1 MILWACDRW
10 EAYKGPI
17 KMLFECEDTREV
29 NGENALSITTL
40 ARLDKGDRLVWRDL
54 KGRWHENIVD
64 GVEEERASAGILYTY
79 YCPTSAQIELLGDY
93 LEDKRPYDVSAY
105 AALASALSSS
115 RWQVGTVADLG
126 QAGTNFYHTNAWA
139 AIHDVADT
147 WGGEL
152 SFEIQVSGTKVTARR
167 VCMAKQVGED
177 NGKRFTYAKDLV
189 SVKRSVDEG
198 NVCTA
203 LYGYGKSLQTADED
217 GNLTGGHDRKLT
229 FGDVNGGQNWVGS
242 ADALARWGRPDGKGG
257 KAHVFGDVE
266 FSDCEDAAELKKL
279 TEAQLAKSCVPTVSY
294 TADAV
299 ALARAGEGFEGADE
313 GDLVTVVDKVYDP
326 PLRVRTRITKVVE
339 DQLRPGEVT
348 YTFGNYQTVAE
359 LMAAQK
365 SAAKST
371 ASTIRATVTEA
382 VNASN
387 KASTGKWGESLAAA
401 EERQKA
407 YAKEVGGGAQD
418 YTDQIRDE
426 LDKALKEY
434 ADNGDTTLEEA
445 LKKYSDD
452 GNLDLD
458 EVLRLYTDTSIEQSE
473 SVLKQI
479 DEANKEHLEGI
490 TGKLDE
496 RLTSAEGEVD
506 GLQKQLDQL
515 PTDIRKKIVDMLNS
529 EVNTTGGWVYEEP
542 GQGIL
547 VYDKKPE
554 SATKC
559 VKIGG
564 GIIGVANSKYSNG
577 AWKWRT
583 AITGDGVTA
592 DELTTGRIK
601 GGNSYWDLDSG
612 AFYLRDGSIFM
623 TDSNGNRVYIN
634 ATNGFQIYDKN
645 GSIIAGTVL
654 VGNTSMFRCN
664 MVGTSSTNYITTGT
678 TTNNHPGASFV
689 DGSTE
694 YCTIEA
700 VHAKDSPTA
709 SSTDGVGISTCGYG
723 FLAVNRYYRQTW
735 LTTPYYAGYMSHPDE
750 QLYMRSGNSNA
761 GGSAYVKLQENSNN
775 YVYLD
780 SRYADIGSSDTAR
793 ILAPKF
799 AIGTSPSSGGTYG
812 YTGSTQFIG
821 CITDNGNKWTWG
833 TINVVNGIITSM
845 SSITGNETG
854 ERGNGMF
861 YHLVQQ
867 PEAPQALD
875 GAPKPPEALPVFE
888 CISDPATARAIVES
902 EDVFEFDGK
911 GGFTLVSSPVA
922 VMDAEGSEANAVDF
936 SALTDEEICGVH
948 RAQPG
953 DISRTL
959 AAEGK
964 E

>member
-17 KMLFECEDTREV
+17 KTLFECEDTREV

-217 GNLTGGHDRKLT
+217 GNLTGGYDRKLT
-229 FGDVNGGQNWVGS
+229 FGGVNGGQNWVGS

-294 TADAV
+294 TVDAV

-407 YAKEVGGGAQD
+407 YA
-418 YTDQIRDE
+418 
-426 LDKALKEY
+426 
-434 ADNGDTTLEEA
+434 DNGDTTLEEA

-452 GNLDLD
+452 GNLALD

-479 DEANKEHLEGI
+479 DEANKEYLGGV

-496 RLTSAEGEVD
+496 RLTSAESEVD

-564 GIIGVANSKYSNG
+564 GIIGVANSKYSSG

-654 VGNTSMFRCN
+654 VGSTSMFRCN

-689 DGSTE
+689 NGSTE

-709 SSTDGVGISTCGYG
+709 SSTDGVGISACGYG

-750 QLYMRSGNSNA
+750 QLYMRSDNSNA
-761 GGSAYVKLQENSNN
+761 GGSAYVKLQKNSNN

-780 SRYADIGSSDTAR
+780 SSRADIGSSGTAR

-821 CITDNGNKWTWG
+821 RITNNGNNWTWG
-833 TINVVNGIITSM
+833 TINVVNGIITGM
-845 SSITGNETG
+845 SSITGN
-854 ERGNGMF
+854 
-861 YHLVQQ
+861 
-867 PEAPQALD
+867 
-875 GAPKPPEALPVFE
+875 
-888 CISDPATARAIVES
+888 
-902 EDVFEFDGK
+902 
-911 GGFTLVSSPVA
+911 
-922 VMDAEGSEANAVDF
+922 
-936 SALTDEEICGVH
+936 
-948 RAQPG
+948 
-953 DISRTL
+953 
-959 AAEGK
+959 
-964 E
+964 

>member
-17 KMLFECEDTREV
+17 KTLFECEDTREV

-217 GNLTGGHDRKLT
+217 GNLTGGYDRKLT

-294 TADAV
+294 TVDAV

-407 YAKEVGGGAQD
+407 YAKEVGGSAQD

-434 ADNGDTTLEEA
+434 
-445 LKKYSDD
+445 SDD
-452 GNLDLD
+452 GNLALD

-479 DEANKEHLEGI
+479 DEANKEYLEGV

-564 GIIGVANSKYSNG
+564 GIIGVANSKYSSG

-623 TDSNGNRVYIN
+623 TDSNGNRVSIN

-654 VGNTSMFRCN
+654 VGSTSMFRCN

-689 DGSTE
+689 NGSTE

-709 SSTDGVGISTCGYG
+709 SSTDGVGISACGHG

-780 SRYADIGSSDTAR
+780 SSRADIGSSGAAR

-821 CITDNGNKWTWG
+821 CITNNGNNWTWG
-833 TINVVNGIITSM
+833 TINVVNGIITGM
-845 SSITGNETG
+845 SSITGN
-854 ERGNGMF
+854 
-861 YHLVQQ
+861 
-867 PEAPQALD
+867 
-875 GAPKPPEALPVFE
+875 
-888 CISDPATARAIVES
+888 
-902 EDVFEFDGK
+902 
-911 GGFTLVSSPVA
+911 
-922 VMDAEGSEANAVDF
+922 
-936 SALTDEEICGVH
+936 
-948 RAQPG
+948 
-953 DISRTL
+953 
-959 AAEGK
+959 
-964 E
+964 

>member
-1 MILWACDRW
+1 MHRPVRLRQVPADR
-10 EAYKGPI
+10 
-17 KMLFECEDTREV
+17 
-29 NGENALSITTL
+29 
-40 ARLDKGDRLVWRDL
+40 
-54 KGRWHENIVD
+54 H
-64 GVEEERASAGILYTY
+64 
-79 YCPTSAQIELLGDY
+79 
-93 LEDKRPYDVSAY
+93 
-105 AALASALSSS
+105 
-115 RWQVGTVADLG
+115 
-126 QAGTNFYHTNAWA
+126 
-139 AIHDVADT
+139 
-147 WGGEL
+147 
-152 SFEIQVSGTKVTARR
+152 
-167 VCMAKQVGED
+167 
-177 NGKRFTYAKDLV
+177 
-189 SVKRSVDEG
+189 
-198 NVCTA
+198 
-203 LYGYGKSLQTADED
+203 ED
-217 GNLTGGHDRKLT
+217 GNLTGGYDRKLT

-279 TEAQLAKSCVPTVSY
+279 TEAQLAQSCVPTVSY
-294 TADAV
+294 TVDAT

-365 SAAKST
+365 SSAKRT
-371 ASTIRATVTEA
+371 ASSIRATVADA

-387 KASTGKWGESLAAA
+387 KASTGKWGESLAAS
-401 EERQKA
+401 EKRQEA
-407 YAKEVGGGAQD
+407 FAREQGGAAKD
-418 YTDQIRDE
+418 YTDEVKDA

-434 ADNGDTTLEEA
+434 ADKGDTTLEEA

-452 GNLDLD
+452 GNLSLE
-458 EVLRLYTDTSIEQSE
+458 EVLKLYTDTTVEQSE

-479 DEANKEHLEGI
+479 DEANKEYLEGV

-496 RLTSAEGEVD
+496 RLTSAKGEVD

-564 GIIGVANSKYSNG
+564 GIIGVANSKYSSG

-654 VGNTSMFRCN
+654 VGSTSMFRCN

-689 DGSTE
+689 NGSTE

-700 VHAKDSPTA
+700 VHAKGSPTA
-709 SSTDGVGISTCGYG
+709 SSTDGVGISACGYG

-750 QLYMRSGNSNA
+750 QLYMKSGNSNA

-780 SRYADIGSSDTAR
+780 SSRADIGSSGTAR

-821 CITDNGNKWTWG
+821 RIANNGNNWTWG
-833 TINVVNGIITSM
+833 TINVVNGIITGM
-845 SSITGNETG
+845 SSITGN
-854 ERGNGMF
+854 
-861 YHLVQQ
+861 
-867 PEAPQALD
+867 
-875 GAPKPPEALPVFE
+875 
-888 CISDPATARAIVES
+888 
-902 EDVFEFDGK
+902 
-911 GGFTLVSSPVA
+911 
-922 VMDAEGSEANAVDF
+922 
-936 SALTDEEICGVH
+936 
-948 RAQPG
+948 
-953 DISRTL
+953 
-959 AAEGK
+959 
-964 E
+964 

>member
-17 KMLFECEDTREV
+17 KTLFECEDTREV

-217 GNLTGGHDRKLT
+217 GNLTGGYDRKLT
-229 FGDVNGGQNWVGS
+229 FGGVNGGQNWVGS

-294 TADAV
+294 TVDAV

-452 GNLDLD
+452 GNLALD

-479 DEANKEHLEGI
+479 DEANKEYLEGV

-564 GIIGVANSKYSNG
+564 GIIGVANSKYSSG

-654 VGNTSMFRCN
+654 VGSTSMFRCN

-689 DGSTE
+689 NGSTE

-709 SSTDGVGISTCGYG
+709 SST
-723 FLAVNRYYRQTW
+723 AW
-735 LTTPYYAGYMSHPDE
+735 
-750 QLYMRSGNSNA
+750 
-761 GGSAYVKLQENSNN
+761 AY
-775 YVYLD
+775 
-780 SRYADIGSSDTAR
+780 
-793 ILAPKF
+793 
-799 AIGTSPSSGGTYG
+799 
-812 YTGSTQFIG
+812 
-821 CITDNGNKWTWG
+821 
-833 TINVVNGIITSM
+833 
-845 SSITGNETG
+845 
-854 ERGNGMF
+854 
-861 YHLVQQ
+861 
-867 PEAPQALD
+867 
-875 GAPKPPEALPVFE
+875 PPA
-888 CISDPATARAIVES
+888 ATASWQSTATTVRR
-902 EDVFEFDGK
+902 G
-911 GGFTLVSSPVA
+911 
-922 VMDAEGSEANAVDF
+922 
-936 SALTDEEICGVH
+936 
-948 RAQPG
+948 
-953 DISRTL
+953 
-959 AAEGK
+959 
-964 E
+964 

>member
-17 KMLFECEDTREV
+17 KTLFECEDTREV

-217 GNLTGGHDRKLT
+217 GNLTGGYDRKLT
-229 FGDVNGGQNWVGS
+229 FGGVNGGQNWVGS

-294 TADAV
+294 TVDAV

-407 YAKEVGGGAQD
+407 YTKEVGGAAQD
-418 YTDQIRDE
+418 
-426 LDKALKEY
+426 
-434 ADNGDTTLEEA
+434 
-445 LKKYSDD
+445 
-452 GNLDLD
+452 
-458 EVLRLYTDTSIEQSE
+458 YTDTSIEQSE

-479 DEANKEHLEGI
+479 DKANKEYLEGV
-490 TGKLDE
+490 TGKLDK

-564 GIIGVANSKYSNG
+564 GIIGVANSKYSSG

-654 VGNTSMFRCN
+654 VGSTSMFRCN

-689 DGSTE
+689 NGSTE

-700 VHAKDSPTA
+700 VHANDSPTA
-709 SSTDGVGISTCGYG
+709 SSTDGVGISACGYG

-735 LTTPYYAGYMSHPDE
+735 LTTPYYAGYMSHPGE

-761 GGSAYVKLQENSNN
+761 GGSAYVRLQENSNN
-775 YVYLD
+775 YLYLD
-780 SRYADIGSSDTAR
+780 NRRADIGSSGTAR

-821 CITDNGNKWTWG
+821 CITNNGNSWTWG
-833 TINVVNGIITSM
+833 TINVVNGIITGM
-845 SSITGNETG
+845 SSITGN
-854 ERGNGMF
+854 
-861 YHLVQQ
+861 
-867 PEAPQALD
+867 
-875 GAPKPPEALPVFE
+875 
-888 CISDPATARAIVES
+888 
-902 EDVFEFDGK
+902 
-911 GGFTLVSSPVA
+911 
-922 VMDAEGSEANAVDF
+922 
-936 SALTDEEICGVH
+936 
-948 RAQPG
+948 
-953 DISRTL
+953 
-959 AAEGK
+959 
-964 E
+964 

>member
-17 KMLFECEDTREV
+17 KTLFECEDTREV

-217 GNLTGGHDRKLT
+217 GNLTGGYDRKLT
-229 FGDVNGGQNWVGS
+229 FGDVNGGQNWVGL

-279 TEAQLAKSCVPTVSY
+279 TEAQLAQSCVPTVSY
-294 TADAV
+294 TVDAT

-365 SAAKST
+365 SSAKRT
-371 ASTIRATVTEA
+371 ASSIRATVADA

-387 KASTGKWGESLAAA
+387 KASTGKWGESLAAS
-401 EERQKA
+401 EKRQEA
-407 YAKEVGGGAQD
+407 FAREQGGAAKD
-418 YTDQIRDE
+418 YTDEVKDA

-434 ADNGDTTLEEA
+434 ADKGDTTLEEA

-452 GNLDLD
+452 GNLSLE
-458 EVLRLYTDTSIEQSE
+458 EVLKLYTDTTVEQSE
-473 SVLKQI
+473 SVLKRI
-479 DEANKEHLEGI
+479 DEANKEYLEGV
-490 TGKLDE
+490 TGSLDE
-496 RLTSAEGEVD
+496 RLTSAESEVD
-506 GLQKQLDQL
+506 GLQNQLDQL
-515 PTDIRKKIVDMLNS
+515 PTDIRKKIVEMLNS
-529 EVNTTGGWVYEEP
+529 EINTTGGWVYEEP

-554 SATKC
+554 NATKC

-564 GIIGVANSKYSNG
+564 GVIGVANSKYSSG

-623 TDSNGNRVYIN
+623 TDGNGNKVYIN

-654 VGNTSMFRCN
+654 VGSTSMFRCN

-689 DGSTE
+689 NGSTE

-709 SSTDGVGISTCGYG
+709 SSTDGVGMSTCGYG

-750 QLYMRSGNSNA
+750 QLYMKSGNSNA
-761 GGSAYVKLQENSNN
+761 GGSAYVMLQENSNN

-780 SRYADIGSSDTAR
+780 SSRADIRSSGTAR

-799 AIGTSPSSGGTYG
+799 AIGTNPSSGGTYG

-821 CITDNGNKWTWG
+821 CITNNGNKWTWG
-833 TINVVNGIITSM
+833 TINVVNGIITGM
-845 SSITGNETG
+845 SSITGN
-854 ERGNGMF
+854 
-861 YHLVQQ
+861 
-867 PEAPQALD
+867 
-875 GAPKPPEALPVFE
+875 
-888 CISDPATARAIVES
+888 
-902 EDVFEFDGK
+902 
-911 GGFTLVSSPVA
+911 
-922 VMDAEGSEANAVDF
+922 
-936 SALTDEEICGVH
+936 
-948 RAQPG
+948 
-953 DISRTL
+953 
-959 AAEGK
+959 
-964 E
+964 

>member
-1 MILWACDRW
+1 M
-10 EAYKGPI
+10 
-17 KMLFECEDTREV
+17 
-29 NGENALSITTL
+29 
-40 ARLDKGDRLVWRDL
+40 
-54 KGRWHENIVD
+54 
-64 GVEEERASAGILYTY
+64 
-79 YCPTSAQIELLGDY
+79 
-93 LEDKRPYDVSAY
+93 SAY

-217 GNLTGGHDRKLT
+217 GNLTGGYDRKLT

-279 TEAQLAKSCVPTVSY
+279 TEAQLAQSCVPTVSY
-294 TADAV
+294 TVDAT

-365 SAAKST
+365 SSAKRT
-371 ASTIRATVTEA
+371 ASSIRATVADA

-387 KASTGKWGESLAAA
+387 KASTGKWGESLAAS
-401 EERQKA
+401 EKRQEA
-407 YAKEVGGGAQD
+407 FAREQGGAAKD
-418 YTDQIRDE
+418 YTDEVKDA

-452 GNLDLD
+452 GNLSLE
-458 EVLRLYTDTSIEQSE
+458 EVLKLYTDTTVEQSE
-473 SVLKQI
+473 SVLKKI
-479 DEANKEHLEGI
+479 DEANKEYLEGI
-490 TGKLDE
+490 TDSLDE
-496 RLTSAEGEVD
+496 RLTSAEGEVE
-506 GLQKQLDQL
+506 GLQNQLDQL
-515 PTDIRKKIVDMLNS
+515 PTDIRKKIVEMLNS
-529 EVNTTGGWVYEEP
+529 EINTTGGWVYEEP

-554 SATKC
+554 NATKC

-564 GIIGVANSKYSNG
+564 GVIGVANSKYSSG

-592 DELTTGRIK
+592 NELTTGRIK

-623 TDSNGNRVYIN
+623 TDGNGNKVYIN

-654 VGNTSMFRCN
+654 VGSTSMFRCN

-678 TTNNHPGASFV
+678 TTNNHSGASFV
-689 DGSTE
+689 NGSTE

-780 SRYADIGSSDTAR
+780 SSRADIGSSGTAR

-799 AIGTSPSSGGTYG
+799 AIGTNPSSGGTYG

-821 CITDNGNKWTWG
+821 CITNNGNNLTWG
-833 TINVVNGIITSM
+833 TINVVNGIITGM
-845 SSITGNETG
+845 SSITGN
-854 ERGNGMF
+854 
-861 YHLVQQ
+861 
-867 PEAPQALD
+867 
-875 GAPKPPEALPVFE
+875 
-888 CISDPATARAIVES
+888 
-902 EDVFEFDGK
+902 
-911 GGFTLVSSPVA
+911 
-922 VMDAEGSEANAVDF
+922 
-936 SALTDEEICGVH
+936 
-948 RAQPG
+948 
-953 DISRTL
+953 
-959 AAEGK
+959 
-964 E
+964 

>member
-17 KMLFECEDTREV
+17 KTLFECEDTREV

-167 VCMAKQVGED
+167 VCMANQVGED

-217 GNLTGGHDRKLT
+217 GNLTGGYDRKLT
-229 FGDVNGGQNWVGS
+229 FGGVNGGQNWVGS

-294 TADAV
+294 TVDAV

-407 YAKEVGGGAQD
+407 YTKEVGGAAQD

-426 LDKALKEY
+426 LDKALKE
-434 ADNGDTTLEEA
+434 
-445 LKKYSDD
+445 
-452 GNLDLD
+452 
-458 EVLRLYTDTSIEQSE
+458 YTDTSIEQSE

-479 DEANKEHLEGI
+479 DEANKKYLEGV

-564 GIIGVANSKYSNG
+564 GIIGVANSKYSSG

-654 VGNTSMFRCN
+654 VGSTSMFRCN

-689 DGSTE
+689 NGSTE

-709 SSTDGVGISTCGYG
+709 SSTDGVGISACGYG

-750 QLYMRSGNSNA
+750 QLYMKSGNSNA

-780 SRYADIGSSDTAR
+780 SSRADIGSSGTAR

-821 CITDNGNKWTWG
+821 CITNNGNTWTWG
-833 TINVVNGIITSM
+833 TINVVNGIITGM
-845 SSITGNETG
+845 SSITGN
-854 ERGNGMF
+854 
-861 YHLVQQ
+861 
-867 PEAPQALD
+867 
-875 GAPKPPEALPVFE
+875 
-888 CISDPATARAIVES
+888 
-902 EDVFEFDGK
+902 
-911 GGFTLVSSPVA
+911 
-922 VMDAEGSEANAVDF
+922 
-936 SALTDEEICGVH
+936 
-948 RAQPG
+948 
-953 DISRTL
+953 
-959 AAEGK
+959 
-964 E
+964 

>member
-17 KMLFECEDTREV
+17 KTLFECEDTREV

-217 GNLTGGHDRKLT
+217 GNLTGGYDRKLT

-387 KASTGKWGESLAAA
+387 KASTGKWGESLTAA

-407 YAKEVGGGAQD
+407 YAKEVGGAAQD

-426 LDKALKEY
+426 LDKALKE
-434 ADNGDTTLEEA
+434 
-445 LKKYSDD
+445 YSDD

-479 DEANKEHLEGI
+479 DEANKKYLEGV

-564 GIIGVANSKYSNG
+564 GIIGVANSKYSSG

-654 VGNTSMFRCN
+654 VGSTSMFRCN

-709 SSTDGVGISTCGYG
+709 SSTDGVGISACGYG

-780 SRYADIGSSDTAR
+780 SSRADIGSSGTAR

-821 CITDNGNKWTWG
+821 CITNNGNKWTWG
-833 TINVVNGIITSM
+833 TINVVNGIITGM
-845 SSITGNETG
+845 SSITGN
-854 ERGNGMF
+854 
-861 YHLVQQ
+861 
-867 PEAPQALD
+867 
-875 GAPKPPEALPVFE
+875 
-888 CISDPATARAIVES
+888 
-902 EDVFEFDGK
+902 
-911 GGFTLVSSPVA
+911 
-922 VMDAEGSEANAVDF
+922 
-936 SALTDEEICGVH
+936 
-948 RAQPG
+948 
-953 DISRTL
+953 
-959 AAEGK
+959 
-964 E
+964 

>member
-17 KMLFECEDTREV
+17 KTLFECEDTREV

-105 AALASALSSS
+105 AALASAPSSS

-152 SFEIQVSGTKVTARR
+152 SFEIQVIGTKVTARR

-217 GNLTGGHDRKLT
+217 GNLTGGYDRKLT

-294 TADAV
+294 TVDAV

-434 ADNGDTTLEEA
+434 
-445 LKKYSDD
+445 
-452 GNLDLD
+452 
-458 EVLRLYTDTSIEQSE
+458 TDTSIEQSE

-479 DEANKEHLEGI
+479 DEANKEYLEGV

-529 EVNTTGGWVYEEP
+529 EVNATGGWVYEEP

-564 GIIGVANSKYSNG
+564 GIIGVANSKYSSG

-654 VGNTSMFRCN
+654 VGSTSMFRCN

-689 DGSTE
+689 NGSTE

-709 SSTDGVGISTCGYG
+709 SSTDGVGISACGYG
-723 FLAVNRYYRQTW
+723 FLAVNRYYLQTW

-750 QLYMRSGNSNA
+750 QLYMKSGNSNA
-761 GGSAYVKLQENSNN
+761 GGSAYVKLQKNSNN

-780 SRYADIGSSDTAR
+780 SSRADIGSSGTAR

-799 AIGTSPSSGGTYG
+799 AIGTNPSSGGTYG

-821 CITDNGNKWTWG
+821 CIANNGNSWTWG
-833 TINVVNGIITSM
+833 TINVVNGIITGM
-845 SSITGNETG
+845 SSITGN
-854 ERGNGMF
+854 
-861 YHLVQQ
+861 
-867 PEAPQALD
+867 
-875 GAPKPPEALPVFE
+875 
-888 CISDPATARAIVES
+888 
-902 EDVFEFDGK
+902 
-911 GGFTLVSSPVA
+911 
-922 VMDAEGSEANAVDF
+922 
-936 SALTDEEICGVH
+936 
-948 RAQPG
+948 
-953 DISRTL
+953 
-959 AAEGK
+959 
-964 E
+964 

>member
-1 MILWACDRW
+1 
-10 EAYKGPI
+10 
-17 KMLFECEDTREV
+17 
-29 NGENALSITTL
+29 
-40 ARLDKGDRLVWRDL
+40 
-54 KGRWHENIVD
+54 
-64 GVEEERASAGILYTY
+64 
-79 YCPTSAQIELLGDY
+79 
-93 LEDKRPYDVSAY
+93 
-105 AALASALSSS
+105 
-115 RWQVGTVADLG
+115 
-126 QAGTNFYHTNAWA
+126 
-139 AIHDVADT
+139 
-147 WGGEL
+147 
-152 SFEIQVSGTKVTARR
+152 
-167 VCMAKQVGED
+167 
-177 NGKRFTYAKDLV
+177 
-189 SVKRSVDEG
+189 
-198 NVCTA
+198 
-203 LYGYGKSLQTADED
+203 
-217 GNLTGGHDRKLT
+217 
-229 FGDVNGGQNWVGS
+229 
-242 ADALARWGRPDGKGG
+242 
-257 KAHVFGDVE
+257 
-266 FSDCEDAAELKKL
+266 
-279 TEAQLAKSCVPTVSY
+279 
-294 TADAV
+294 
-299 ALARAGEGFEGADE
+299 
-313 GDLVTVVDKVYDP
+313 
-326 PLRVRTRITKVVE
+326 
-339 DQLRPGEVT
+339 
-348 YTFGNYQTVAE
+348 
-359 LMAAQK
+359 MAAQK

-407 YAKEVGGGAQD
+407 YAKEVGGAAQD

-452 GNLDLD
+452 GNLTLD

-473 SVLKQI
+473 SVLKKI
-479 DEANKEHLEGI
+479 DEANKEYLEGV
-490 TGKLDE
+490 TDKLDE

-515 PTDIRKKIVDMLNS
+515 PTDIRKKIVEMLNS
-529 EVNTTGGWVYEEP
+529 EINTTGGWVYEEP

-564 GIIGVANSKYSNG
+564 GIIGVANSKYSSG

-654 VGNTSMFRCN
+654 VGSTSMFRCN

-689 DGSTE
+689 NGSTE

-709 SSTDGVGISTCGYG
+709 SSTDGVGMSACGYG

-750 QLYMRSGNSNA
+750 QLYMKSGNSNA
-761 GGSAYVKLQENSNN
+761 GSSAYVKLQENSNN

-780 SRYADIGSSDTAR
+780 SSRADIGSSGTAR

-821 CITDNGNKWTWG
+821 CITNNGNKWTWG
-833 TINVVNGIITSM
+833 TINVVNGIITGM
-845 SSITGNETG
+845 SSITGN
-854 ERGNGMF
+854 
-861 YHLVQQ
+861 
-867 PEAPQALD
+867 
-875 GAPKPPEALPVFE
+875 
-888 CISDPATARAIVES
+888 
-902 EDVFEFDGK
+902 
-911 GGFTLVSSPVA
+911 
-922 VMDAEGSEANAVDF
+922 
-936 SALTDEEICGVH
+936 
-948 RAQPG
+948 
-953 DISRTL
+953 
-959 AAEGK
+959 
-964 E
+964 

>member
-17 KMLFECEDTREV
+17 KTLFECEDTREV

-217 GNLTGGHDRKLT
+217 GNLTGGYDRKLT

-279 TEAQLAKSCVPTVSY
+279 TEAQLAQSCVPTVSY
-294 TADAV
+294 TVDAT

-365 SAAKST
+365 SSAKRT
-371 ASTIRATVTEA
+371 ASSIRATVADA

-387 KASTGKWGESLAAA
+387 KASTGKWGESLAAS
-401 EERQKA
+401 EKRQEA
-407 YAKEVGGGAQD
+407 FAKEQGGAAKD
-418 YTDQIRDE
+418 YTD
-426 LDKALKEY
+426 
-434 ADNGDTTLEEA
+434 
-445 LKKYSDD
+445 
-452 GNLDLD
+452 
-458 EVLRLYTDTSIEQSE
+458 EVKD
-473 SVLKQI
+473 
-479 DEANKEHLEGI
+479 A
-490 TGKLDE
+490 LDE
-496 RLTSAEGEVD
+496 RLTSAESEVD
-506 GLQKQLDQL
+506 GLQNQLDQL
-515 PTDIRKKIVDMLNS
+515 PTDIRKKIVEMLNS
-529 EVNTTGGWVYEEP
+529 EINTTGGWVYEEP
-542 GQGIL
+542 GHGIL

-554 SATKC
+554 NATKC

-564 GIIGVANSKYSNG
+564 GVIGVANSKYSSG

-634 ATNGFQIYDKN
+634 ATNGFQIYGKN

-654 VGNTSMFRCN
+654 VGSTSMFRCN

-689 DGSTE
+689 NGSTE

-700 VHAKDSPTA
+700 GHAKDSPTA
-709 SSTDGVGISTCGYG
+709 SSTDGVGMSTCGYG

-750 QLYMRSGNSNA
+750 QLYMKSGNSNA

-780 SRYADIGSSDTAR
+780 SSRADIGSSGTAR

-821 CITDNGNKWTWG
+821 CITNNGNKWTWG
-833 TINVVNGIITSM
+833 TINVVNGIITGM
-845 SSITGNETG
+845 SSITGN
-854 ERGNGMF
+854 
-861 YHLVQQ
+861 
-867 PEAPQALD
+867 
-875 GAPKPPEALPVFE
+875 
-888 CISDPATARAIVES
+888 
-902 EDVFEFDGK
+902 
-911 GGFTLVSSPVA
+911 
-922 VMDAEGSEANAVDF
+922 
-936 SALTDEEICGVH
+936 
-948 RAQPG
+948 
-953 DISRTL
+953 
-959 AAEGK
+959 
-964 E
+964 

>member
-17 KMLFECEDTREV
+17 KTLFECEDTREV

-203 LYGYGKSLQTADED
+203 LYGYGKSLQTADKD
-217 GNLTGGHDRKLT
+217 GNLTGGYDRKLT
-229 FGDVNGGQNWVGS
+229 FGGVNGGQNWVGS

-407 YAKEVGGGAQD
+407 YTKEVGGAAQD

-434 ADNGDTTLEEA
+434 ADNGDTTLEKA

-452 GNLDLD
+452 GNLTLD

-479 DEANKEHLEGI
+479 DEANKEYLEGV
-490 TGKLDE
+490 TGSLDE

-515 PTDIRKKIVDMLNS
+515 PTDIRKKIVDILNS

-564 GIIGVANSKYSNG
+564 GIIGVANSKYSSG
-577 AWKWRT
+577 AWRWRT

-612 AFYLRDGSIFM
+612 SFYLRDGSIFM
-623 TDSNGNRVYIN
+623 TDGNGNRVYIN

-654 VGNTSMFRCN
+654 VGSTSMFRCN

-689 DGSTE
+689 NGSTE

-709 SSTDGVGISTCGYG
+709 SSTDGVGISACGYG

-761 GGSAYVKLQENSNN
+761 GGSAYVMLQEDSNN
-775 YVYLD
+775 YLYLD
-780 SRYADIGSSDTAR
+780 NSRADIGSSGTAR

-821 CITDNGNKWTWG
+821 CITNNGNSWTWG
-833 TINVVNGIITSM
+833 TINVVNGIITGM
-845 SSITGNETG
+845 SSITGN
-854 ERGNGMF
+854 
-861 YHLVQQ
+861 
-867 PEAPQALD
+867 
-875 GAPKPPEALPVFE
+875 
-888 CISDPATARAIVES
+888 
-902 EDVFEFDGK
+902 
-911 GGFTLVSSPVA
+911 
-922 VMDAEGSEANAVDF
+922 
-936 SALTDEEICGVH
+936 
-948 RAQPG
+948 
-953 DISRTL
+953 
-959 AAEGK
+959 
-964 E
+964 

>member
-17 KMLFECEDTREV
+17 KTLFECEDTREV

-152 SFEIQVSGTKVTARR
+152 SFEIHVSGTKVTARR

-217 GNLTGGHDRKLT
+217 GNLTGGYDRKLT

-279 TEAQLAKSCVPTVSY
+279 TEAQLAQSCVPTVSY
-294 TADAV
+294 TVDAT

-365 SAAKST
+365 SSAKRT
-371 ASTIRATVTEA
+371 ASSIRATVADA

-387 KASTGKWGESLAAA
+387 KASTGKWGESLAAS
-401 EERQKA
+401 EKRQEA
-407 YAKEVGGGAQD
+407 FAREQGGAAKD
-418 YTDQIRDE
+418 YTDEVKDA

-434 ADNGDTTLEEA
+434 ADKGDTTLEEA

-452 GNLDLD
+452 GNLSLE
-458 EVLRLYTDTSIEQSE
+458 EVLKLYTDTTVEQSE
-473 SVLKQI
+473 SVLKRI
-479 DEANKEHLEGI
+479 DEANKEYLEGV
-490 TGKLDE
+490 TGSLDE
-496 RLTSAEGEVD
+496 RLMSAESEVD
-506 GLQKQLDQL
+506 GLQNQLDQL
-515 PTDIRKKIVDMLNS
+515 PTDIRKKIVEMLNS
-529 EVNTTGGWVYEEP
+529 EINTTGGWVYEEP

-554 SATKC
+554 NATKC

-564 GIIGVANSKYSNG
+564 GVIGVANSKYSSG

-623 TDSNGNRVYIN
+623 TDGNGNKVYIN

-654 VGNTSMFRCN
+654 VGSTSMFRCN
-664 MVGTSSTNYITTGT
+664 MVGASPTNYITTGT

-689 DGSTE
+689 NGSTE

-709 SSTDGVGISTCGYG
+709 SSTDGVGMSACGYG

-780 SRYADIGSSDTAR
+780 SSLADIGSSGTAR

-821 CITDNGNKWTWG
+821 CITNNGNNWTWG
-833 TINVVNGIITSM
+833 TINVVNGIITGM
-845 SSITGNETG
+845 SRITGN
-854 ERGNGMF
+854 
-861 YHLVQQ
+861 
-867 PEAPQALD
+867 
-875 GAPKPPEALPVFE
+875 
-888 CISDPATARAIVES
+888 
-902 EDVFEFDGK
+902 
-911 GGFTLVSSPVA
+911 
-922 VMDAEGSEANAVDF
+922 
-936 SALTDEEICGVH
+936 
-948 RAQPG
+948 
-953 DISRTL
+953 
-959 AAEGK
+959 
-964 E
+964 

>member
-17 KMLFECEDTREV
+17 KTLFECEDTREV

-217 GNLTGGHDRKLT
+217 GNLTGGYDRKLT

-242 ADALARWGRPDGKGG
+242 ADALTRWGRPDGKGG

-294 TADAV
+294 TADAT

-407 YAKEVGGGAQD
+407 YAKEVGGAAQD

-434 ADNGDTTLEEA
+434 ADKGDTTLEEA

-452 GNLDLD
+452 GNLSLE
-458 EVLRLYTDTSIEQSE
+458 EVLKLYTDTTVEQSE
-473 SVLKQI
+473 SVLKRI
-479 DEANKEHLEGI
+479 DEA
-490 TGKLDE
+490 T
-496 RLTSAEGEVD
+496 RST
-506 GLQKQLDQL
+506 
-515 PTDIRKKIVDMLNS
+515 
-529 EVNTTGGWVYEEP
+529 
-542 GQGIL
+542 
-547 VYDKKPE
+547 
-554 SATKC
+554 
-559 VKIGG
+559 
-564 GIIGVANSKYSNG
+564 
-577 AWKWRT
+577 WKASRASW
-583 AITGDGVTA
+583 
-592 DELTTGRIK
+592 
-601 GGNSYWDLDSG
+601 
-612 AFYLRDGSIFM
+612 
-623 TDSNGNRVYIN
+623 
-634 ATNGFQIYDKN
+634 TNG
-645 GSIIAGTVL
+645 
-654 VGNTSMFRCN
+654 
-664 MVGTSSTNYITTGT
+664 
-678 TTNNHPGASFV
+678 
-689 DGSTE
+689 
-694 YCTIEA
+694 
-700 VHAKDSPTA
+700 
-709 SSTDGVGISTCGYG
+709 
-723 FLAVNRYYRQTW
+723 
-735 LTTPYYAGYMSHPDE
+735 
-750 QLYMRSGNSNA
+750 
-761 GGSAYVKLQENSNN
+761 
-775 YVYLD
+775 
-780 SRYADIGSSDTAR
+780 
-793 ILAPKF
+793 
-799 AIGTSPSSGGTYG
+799 
-812 YTGSTQFIG
+812 
-821 CITDNGNKWTWG
+821 
-833 TINVVNGIITSM
+833 
-845 SSITGNETG
+845 
-854 ERGNGMF
+854 
-861 YHLVQQ
+861 
-867 PEAPQALD
+867 
-875 GAPKPPEALPVFE
+875 
-888 CISDPATARAIVES
+888 
-902 EDVFEFDGK
+902 
-911 GGFTLVSSPVA
+911 
-922 VMDAEGSEANAVDF
+922 
-936 SALTDEEICGVH
+936 
-948 RAQPG
+948 
-953 DISRTL
+953 
-959 AAEGK
+959 
-964 E
+964 

>member
-17 KMLFECEDTREV
+17 KTLFECEDTREV

-217 GNLTGGHDRKLT
+217 GNLTGGYDRKLT
-229 FGDVNGGQNWVGS
+229 FGGVNGGQNWVGS

-294 TADAV
+294 TVDAV

-339 DQLRPGEVT
+339 DQLRPGEVA

-407 YAKEVGGGAQD
+407 YAKEVGGAAQD

-426 LDKALKEY
+426 LDKALKE
-434 ADNGDTTLEEA
+434 
-445 LKKYSDD
+445 YSDD

-479 DEANKEHLEGI
+479 DEANKEYLEGV

-564 GIIGVANSKYSNG
+564 GIIGVANSRYSSG

-654 VGNTSMFRCN
+654 VGSTSMFRCN

-689 DGSTE
+689 NGSTE

-709 SSTDGVGISTCGYG
+709 SSTDGVGISACGYG

-780 SRYADIGSSDTAR
+780 SGRADIGSSGTAR

-799 AIGTSPSSGGTYG
+799 AIGTSPSGGGTYG

-821 CITDNGNKWTWG
+821 CITNNGNNWTWG
-833 TINVVNGIITSM
+833 TINVVNGIITGM
-845 SSITGNETG
+845 SSITGNKTS

-922 VMDAEGSEANAVDF
+922 VMDAEGGEANAVDF

>member
-17 KMLFECEDTREV
+17 KTLFECEDTREV

-40 ARLDKGDRLVWRDL
+40 ARLDKGDRLVCRDL

-217 GNLTGGHDRKLT
+217 GNLTGGYDRKLT

-279 TEAQLAKSCVPTVSY
+279 TEAQLAQSCVPTVSY
-294 TADAV
+294 TVDAT

-365 SAAKST
+365 SSAKRT
-371 ASTIRATVTEA
+371 ASSIRATVADA

-387 KASTGKWGESLAAA
+387 KASTGKWGESLAAS
-401 EERQKA
+401 EKRQEA
-407 YAKEVGGGAQD
+407 FAREQGGAAKD
-418 YTDQIRDE
+418 YTDEVKDA

-434 ADNGDTTLEEA
+434 ADKGDTTLEEA

-452 GNLDLD
+452 GNLSLE
-458 EVLRLYTDTSIEQSE
+458 EVLKLYTDTTVEQSE
-473 SVLKQI
+473 SVLKRI
-479 DEANKEHLEGI
+479 DEANKEYLEGV
-490 TGKLDE
+490 TGSLDE
-496 RLTSAEGEVD
+496 RLTSAESEVD
-506 GLQKQLDQL
+506 GLQNQLDQL
-515 PTDIRKKIVDMLNS
+515 PTDIRKKIVEMLNS
-529 EVNTTGGWVYEEP
+529 EINTTGGWVYEEP

-554 SATKC
+554 NATKC

-564 GIIGVANSKYSNG
+564 GVIGVANSKYSSG

-623 TDSNGNRVYIN
+623 TDGNGNKVYIN

-654 VGNTSMFRCN
+654 VGSTSMFRCN

-689 DGSTE
+689 NGSTE

-709 SSTDGVGISTCGYG
+709 SSTDGVGMSTCGYG
-723 FLAVNRYYRQTW
+723 FLAANRYYRQTW

-780 SRYADIGSSDTAR
+780 SSRADIGSSGTAR

-821 CITDNGNKWTWG
+821 RITNNGNKWTWG
-833 TINVVNGIITSM
+833 TIDVVNGIITGM
-845 SSITGNETG
+845 SSITGN
-854 ERGNGMF
+854 
-861 YHLVQQ
+861 
-867 PEAPQALD
+867 
-875 GAPKPPEALPVFE
+875 
-888 CISDPATARAIVES
+888 
-902 EDVFEFDGK
+902 
-911 GGFTLVSSPVA
+911 
-922 VMDAEGSEANAVDF
+922 
-936 SALTDEEICGVH
+936 
-948 RAQPG
+948 
-953 DISRTL
+953 
-959 AAEGK
+959 
-964 E
+964 

>member
-17 KMLFECEDTREV
+17 KTLFECEDTREV

-217 GNLTGGHDRKLT
+217 GNLTGGYDRKLT

-242 ADALARWGRPDGKGG
+242 ADALARWGRPDGNGG

-387 KASTGKWGESLAAA
+387 KASTGKWGESLAAN
-401 EERQKA
+401 
-407 YAKEVGGGAQD
+407 
-418 YTDQIRDE
+418 
-426 LDKALKEY
+426 KEY
-434 ADNGDTTLEEA
+434 
-445 LKKYSDD
+445 
-452 GNLDLD
+452 
-458 EVLRLYTDTSIEQSE
+458 
-473 SVLKQI
+473 
-479 DEANKEHLEGI
+479 LEGV

-515 PTDIRKKIVDMLNS
+515 PTDIRKKLVDMLNS

-564 GIIGVANSKYSNG
+564 GIIGVANSKYSSG

-654 VGNTSMFRCN
+654 VGSTSMFRCN

-678 TTNNHPGASFV
+678 TANNHPGASFV
-689 DGSTE
+689 NGSTE

-709 SSTDGVGISTCGYG
+709 SSTDGVGISACGYG

-761 GGSAYVKLQENSNN
+761 GGSAYVQLQENSNN

-780 SRYADIGSSDTAR
+780 SSRADIGSSGTAR

-799 AIGTSPSSGGTYG
+799 AIGTNPSSGGTYG

-821 CITDNGNKWTWG
+821 CITNNGNNWTWG
-833 TINVVNGIITSM
+833 TINVVNGIITGM
-845 SSITGNETG
+845 SSITGN
-854 ERGNGMF
+854 
-861 YHLVQQ
+861 
-867 PEAPQALD
+867 
-875 GAPKPPEALPVFE
+875 
-888 CISDPATARAIVES
+888 
-902 EDVFEFDGK
+902 
-911 GGFTLVSSPVA
+911 
-922 VMDAEGSEANAVDF
+922 
-936 SALTDEEICGVH
+936 
-948 RAQPG
+948 
-953 DISRTL
+953 
-959 AAEGK
+959 
-964 E
+964 

>member
-1 MILWACDRW
+1 MLLWVTNRW
-10 EAYKGPI
+10 ETYKGPI
-17 KMLFECEDTREV
+17 KTLFECKDTREV
-29 NGENALSITTL
+29 NSENALSISTL

-64 GVEEERASAGILYTY
+64 GVEEERASAGIIYTY

-105 AALASALSSS
+105 TALASALSSS
-115 RWQVGTVADLG
+115 RWQVGTVDDLG

-139 AIHDVADT
+139 AIHDVADA

-152 SFEIQVSGTKVTARR
+152 SFEIQVSGTKVTSRR

-189 SVKRSVDEG
+189 SVRRSVDEG

-203 LYGYGKSLQTADED
+203 LYGYGKSLQTTDDD
-217 GNLTGGHDRKLT
+217 GNLTGGYDRKLT

-242 ADALARWGRPDGKGG
+242 ADALAHWGRPDGKGG

-266 FSDCEDAAELKKL
+266 FSDCEDAAELKRL
-279 TEAQLAKSCVPTVSY
+279 TEAQLAKSCVPVVSY
-294 TADAV
+294 TVDAV

-313 GDLVTVVDKVYDP
+313 GDLVTVLDMVYNP
-326 PLRVRTRITKVVE
+326 PLRVQTRITKVVE

-407 YAKEVGGGAQD
+407 YTKEVGGAAKD
-418 YTDQIRDE
+418 YTDDVRDA
-426 LDKALKEY
+426 LDK
-434 ADNGDTTLEEA
+434 
-445 LKKYSDD
+445 
-452 GNLDLD
+452 
-458 EVLRLYTDTSIEQSE
+458 
-473 SVLKQI
+473 
-479 DEANKEHLEGI
+479 
-490 TGKLDE
+490 

-515 PTDIRKKIVDMLNS
+515 PTDIRKKIVEMLNS
-529 EVNTTGGWVYEEP
+529 EINTTGGWVYEEP

-564 GIIGVANSKYSNG
+564 GVIGVANSKYSSG

-623 TDSNGNRVYIN
+623 TDSNGNKVYIN
-634 ATNGFQIYDKN
+634 ATNGFQIYSKT

-654 VGNTSMFRCN
+654 VGDTAMFRCN

-678 TTNNHPGASFV
+678 TTDNRPGASFV
-689 DGSTE
+689 NNTAE

-700 VHAKDSPTA
+700 LHAVDNPIKTA
-709 SSTDGVGISTCGYG
+709 TDGVGISACGYG
-723 FLAVNRYYRQTW
+723 FLSANRYYRQTR
-735 LTTPYYAGYMSHPDE
+735 LTTPYYKGHMSIPDE
-750 QLYMRSGNSNA
+750 MLYMRSGNSSG
-761 GGSAYVKLQENSNN
+761 GGSPYVKLQENSSN
-775 YVYLD
+775 YLYLD
-780 SRYADIGSSDTAR
+780 NGRADLGASGTAR

-799 AIGTSPSSGGTYG
+799 AMSTSTGSGGTYG

-821 CITDNGNKWTWG
+821 CITNNGNNWTWG
-833 TINVVNGIITSM
+833 TINVVNGIITGM
-845 SSITGNETG
+845 SSITGN
-854 ERGNGMF
+854 
-861 YHLVQQ
+861 
-867 PEAPQALD
+867 
-875 GAPKPPEALPVFE
+875 
-888 CISDPATARAIVES
+888 
-902 EDVFEFDGK
+902 
-911 GGFTLVSSPVA
+911 
-922 VMDAEGSEANAVDF
+922 
-936 SALTDEEICGVH
+936 
-948 RAQPG
+948 
-953 DISRTL
+953 
-959 AAEGK
+959 
-964 E
+964 

>member
-17 KMLFECEDTREV
+17 KTLFECEDTREV

-217 GNLTGGHDRKLT
+217 GNLTGGYDRKLT
-229 FGDVNGGQNWVGS
+229 FGGVNGGQNWVGS

-294 TADAV
+294 TVDAV

-387 KASTGKWGESLAAA
+387 KASTGKWGESLAAS

-407 YAKEVGGGAQD
+407 
-418 YTDQIRDE
+418 
-426 LDKALKEY
+426 
-434 ADNGDTTLEEA
+434 
-445 LKKYSDD
+445 
-452 GNLDLD
+452 
-458 EVLRLYTDTSIEQSE
+458 YTDTSIEQSE

-479 DEANKEHLEGI
+479 DEANKEYLEGV

-564 GIIGVANSKYSNG
+564 GIIGVANSKYSSG

-654 VGNTSMFRCN
+654 VGSTSMFRCN

-689 DGSTE
+689 NGSTE

-709 SSTDGVGISTCGYG
+709 SSTDGVGISACGYG

-750 QLYMRSGNSNA
+750 QLYMKSGNSNA

-780 SRYADIGSSDTAR
+780 SSRADIGSSGTAR

-821 CITDNGNKWTWG
+821 CITNNGNNWTWG
-833 TINVVNGIITSM
+833 TINVVNGIITGM
-845 SSITGNETG
+845 SSITGN
-854 ERGNGMF
+854 
-861 YHLVQQ
+861 
-867 PEAPQALD
+867 
-875 GAPKPPEALPVFE
+875 
-888 CISDPATARAIVES
+888 
-902 EDVFEFDGK
+902 
-911 GGFTLVSSPVA
+911 
-922 VMDAEGSEANAVDF
+922 
-936 SALTDEEICGVH
+936 
-948 RAQPG
+948 
-953 DISRTL
+953 
-959 AAEGK
+959 
-964 E
+964 

>member
-17 KMLFECEDTREV
+17 KTLFECEDTREV

-126 QAGTNFYHTNAWA
+126 QAGTNFYHTNAWV

-217 GNLTGGHDRKLT
+217 GNLTGGYDRKMT
-229 FGDVNGGQNWVGS
+229 FGGVNGGQNWVGS

-279 TEAQLAKSCVPTVSY
+279 TEAQLAKSCVPAVSY
-294 TADAV
+294 TVDAV

-407 YAKEVGGGAQD
+407 YAKEVGGVAKD

-452 GNLDLD
+452 GNLALD

-479 DEANKEHLEGI
+479 DEANKEYLEGV

-564 GIIGVANSKYSNG
+564 GIIGVANSKYSSG

-654 VGNTSMFRCN
+654 VGSTSMFRCN

-689 DGSTE
+689 NGSTE

-709 SSTDGVGISTCGYG
+709 SSTDGVGISACGYG

-735 LTTPYYAGYMSHPDE
+735 LTTPYYAGYMSHPGE

-780 SRYADIGSSDTAR
+780 SSRADIGSSGTAR

-799 AIGTSPSSGGTYG
+799 AIGTNPSSGGTYG

-821 CITDNGNKWTWG
+821 CITNNGNNWTWG
-833 TINVVNGIITSM
+833 TINVVNGIITGM
-845 SSITGNETG
+845 SSITGN
-854 ERGNGMF
+854 
-861 YHLVQQ
+861 
-867 PEAPQALD
+867 
-875 GAPKPPEALPVFE
+875 
-888 CISDPATARAIVES
+888 
-902 EDVFEFDGK
+902 
-911 GGFTLVSSPVA
+911 
-922 VMDAEGSEANAVDF
+922 
-936 SALTDEEICGVH
+936 
-948 RAQPG
+948 
-953 DISRTL
+953 
-959 AAEGK
+959 
-964 E
+964 

>member
-17 KMLFECEDTREV
+17 KTLFECEDTREV

-217 GNLTGGHDRKLT
+217 GNLTGGYDRKLT

-326 PLRVRTRITKVVE
+326 PLRVHTRITKVVE

-365 SAAKST
+365 SAA
-371 ASTIRATVTEA
+371 
-382 VNASN
+382 
-387 KASTGKWGESLAAA
+387 
-401 EERQKA
+401 
-407 YAKEVGGGAQD
+407 QD

-426 LDKALKEY
+426 
-434 ADNGDTTLEEA
+434 
-445 LKKYSDD
+445 
-452 GNLDLD
+452 
-458 EVLRLYTDTSIEQSE
+458 
-473 SVLKQI
+473 
-479 DEANKEHLEGI
+479 
-490 TGKLDE
+490 LDE

-564 GIIGVANSKYSNG
+564 GIIGVANSKYSSG
-577 AWKWRT
+577 AWRWRT

-654 VGNTSMFRCN
+654 VGSTSMFRCN
-664 MVGTSSTNYITTGT
+664 MVGASSTNYITTGT
-678 TTNNHPGASFV
+678 TTSNHPGASFV
-689 DGSTE
+689 NGSTE

-700 VHAKDSPTA
+700 VHATDSPTA
-709 SSTDGVGISTCGYG
+709 SSIDGVGISACGYG

-750 QLYMRSGNSNA
+750 QLYMRSDNSNA

-780 SRYADIGSSDTAR
+780 SSRADIGSSGTAR

-799 AIGTSPSSGGTYG
+799 AIGTNPSSGGTYG

-821 CITDNGNKWTWG
+821 CITNNGNNWTWG
-833 TINVVNGIITSM
+833 TINVVNGIITGM
-845 SSITGNETG
+845 SSITGN
-854 ERGNGMF
+854 
-861 YHLVQQ
+861 
-867 PEAPQALD
+867 
-875 GAPKPPEALPVFE
+875 
-888 CISDPATARAIVES
+888 
-902 EDVFEFDGK
+902 
-911 GGFTLVSSPVA
+911 
-922 VMDAEGSEANAVDF
+922 
-936 SALTDEEICGVH
+936 
-948 RAQPG
+948 
-953 DISRTL
+953 
-959 AAEGK
+959 
-964 E
+964 

>member
-1 MILWACDRW
+1 MILWTCDRW

-17 KMLFECEDTREV
+17 KTLFECEDTREV

-64 GVEEERASAGILYTY
+64 GVEEKRASAGILYTY

-217 GNLTGGHDRKLT
+217 GNLTGGYDRKLT
-229 FGDVNGGQNWVGS
+229 FGGVNGGQNWVGS

-294 TADAV
+294 TVDAV

-407 YAKEVGGGAQD
+407 YAKEVGGAAQD

-452 GNLDLD
+452 GNLALD

-479 DEANKEHLEGI
+479 DEANKEYLEGV

-564 GIIGVANSKYSNG
+564 GIIGVANSKYSSG

-654 VGNTSMFRCN
+654 VGSTSMFRCN

-689 DGSTE
+689 NGSTE

-709 SSTDGVGISTCGYG
+709 SSTDGVGISACGYG

-780 SRYADIGSSDTAR
+780 SSRADIGSSGTAR

-799 AIGTSPSSGGTYG
+799 AIGTNPSSGGTYG

-821 CITDNGNKWTWG
+821 CITNNGNNWTWG
-833 TINVVNGIITSM
+833 TINVVNGIITGM
-845 SSITGNETG
+845 SSITGN
-854 ERGNGMF
+854 
-861 YHLVQQ
+861 
-867 PEAPQALD
+867 
-875 GAPKPPEALPVFE
+875 
-888 CISDPATARAIVES
+888 
-902 EDVFEFDGK
+902 
-911 GGFTLVSSPVA
+911 
-922 VMDAEGSEANAVDF
+922 
-936 SALTDEEICGVH
+936 
-948 RAQPG
+948 
-953 DISRTL
+953 
-959 AAEGK
+959 
-964 E
+964 

>member
-17 KMLFECEDTREV
+17 KTLFECEDTREV

-217 GNLTGGHDRKLT
+217 GNLTGGYDRKLT

-279 TEAQLAKSCVPTVSY
+279 TEARLAQSCVPTVSY
-294 TADAV
+294 TVDAT

-365 SAAKST
+365 SSAKRT
-371 ASTIRATVTEA
+371 ASSIRATVADA

-387 KASTGKWGESLAAA
+387 KASTGKWGESLAAS
-401 EERQKA
+401 EKRQEA
-407 YAKEVGGGAQD
+407 FAREQGGAAKD
-418 YTDQIRDE
+418 YTDEVKDA

-434 ADNGDTTLEEA
+434 ADKGDTTLEEA

-452 GNLDLD
+452 GNLSLE
-458 EVLRLYTDTSIEQSE
+458 EVLKLYTDTTVEQSE
-473 SVLKQI
+473 SVLKRI
-479 DEANKEHLEGI
+479 DEANKEYLEGV
-490 TGKLDE
+490 TGSLDE

-506 GLQKQLDQL
+506 GLQNQLDQL
-515 PTDIRKKIVDMLNS
+515 PTDIRKKIVEMLNS
-529 EVNTTGGWVYEEP
+529 EINTTGGWVYEEP

-554 SATKC
+554 NATKC

-564 GIIGVANSKYSNG
+564 GVIGVANSKYSSG

-623 TDSNGNRVYIN
+623 TDGNGNKVYIN

-654 VGNTSMFRCN
+654 VGSTSMFRCN

-678 TTNNHPGASFV
+678 TTSDHPGASFV
-689 DGSTE
+689 NGSTE

-750 QLYMRSGNSNA
+750 QLYMKSGNSNA

-780 SRYADIGSSDTAR
+780 SSRADIGSSGTAR

-821 CITDNGNKWTWG
+821 RITNDGNKWTWG
-833 TINVVNGIITSM
+833 TINVVNGIITGM
-845 SSITGNETG
+845 SSITGN
-854 ERGNGMF
+854 
-861 YHLVQQ
+861 
-867 PEAPQALD
+867 
-875 GAPKPPEALPVFE
+875 
-888 CISDPATARAIVES
+888 
-902 EDVFEFDGK
+902 
-911 GGFTLVSSPVA
+911 
-922 VMDAEGSEANAVDF
+922 
-936 SALTDEEICGVH
+936 
-948 RAQPG
+948 
-953 DISRTL
+953 
-959 AAEGK
+959 
-964 E
+964 